1 MEVCIRP
8 IQGFLKSSTNK
19 LQDEASREAA
29 RRQHEVIDRLRNDL
43 KNKRL
48 VLITGAGV
56 TLSATADSSRQA
68 LSRITWTG
76 LIRNGLDYLVR
87 EGYVDQSNRRIRRA
101 YDALD
106 EQDMDDLLD
115 AASILRSQL
124 DHNDLFPTWLESVF
138 GSLYSLVRNTALL
151 DAIKE
156 LHEHGVM
163 LLTTNYDDLLE
174 RHCDIPRIGRSN
186 RDNIFKFRRRDL
198 DGVFHIHGSY
208 HDPHEV
214 VLDTTDYYQVQH
226 SDDVQDMLK
235 AFFND
240 KIILF
245 VGCGSGLEDP
255 NFDRLLHWASEQHKN
270 IPNRH
275 CLLVRDGDNTNY
287 KPLVRLK
294 YGPNYD
300 DLAPWLLNLIHGE
313 DSVQRMDKSV

>member
-56 TLSATADSSRQA
+56 TLGATADSSRQA

-76 LIRNGLDYLVR
+76 LIRNGLDYLVQ
-87 EGYVDQSNRRIRRA
+87 EGHVDRSNRRTRRA

-156 LHEHGVM
+156 LHASGVM

-235 AFFND
+235 AFFSD
-240 KIILF
+240 KMILF

-270 IPNRH
+270 IPNHWCALSTDRI
-275 CLLVRDGDNTNY
+275 T
-287 KPLVRLK
+287 
-294 YGPNYD
+294 
-300 DLAPWLLNLIHGE
+300 
-313 DSVQRMDKSV
+313 MT

>member
-8 IQGFLKSSTNK
+8 IQGFLRNRTNK

-56 TLSATADSSRQA
+56 TLSATADSSRQV

-76 LIRNGLDYLVR
+76 LIRNGLDYLMR

-101 YDALD
+101 YDALH

-124 DHNDLFPTWLESVF
+124 GHNDLFPTWLESVF

-156 LHEHGVM
+156 LHKHGVM

-174 RHCDIPRIGRSN
+174 RHCDIPRIGRST

-214 VLDTTDYYQVQH
+214 ILDTTDYYQVQR

-255 NFDRLLHWASEQHKN
+255 NFDKLLHWASKQHKN
-270 IPNRH
+270 ISNRH

-300 DLAPWLLNLIHGE
+300 DLAPRLLKLIHGE
-313 DSVQRMDKSV
+313 DSFQKMDQSV

>member
-8 IQGFLKSSTNK
+8 IQGFLRNRTNK

-56 TLSATADSSRQA
+56 TLSATADSSRQV

-76 LIRNGLDYLVR
+76 LIRNGLDYLMR

-101 YDALD
+101 YDALH

-124 DHNDLFPTWLESVF
+124 GHNDLFPTWLESVF

-156 LHEHGVM
+156 LHKHGVM

-174 RHCDIPRIGRSN
+174 RHCDIPRIGRST

-214 VLDTTDYYQVQH
+214 VLDTTDYY
-226 SDDVQDMLK
+226 
-235 AFFND
+235 
-240 KIILF
+240 
-245 VGCGSGLEDP
+245 
-255 NFDRLLHWASEQHKN
+255 
-270 IPNRH
+270 
-275 CLLVRDGDNTNY
+275 
-287 KPLVRLK
+287 
-294 YGPNYD
+294 
-300 DLAPWLLNLIHGE
+300 
-313 DSVQRMDKSV
+313 